1 MRNRELTLLKF
12 LYNRAWPGTDFS
24 KACADPWLQEE
35 KSETAEKLNLAQN
48 ENDILIDQLEQYKK
62 VKKYFQWA
70 LKVI

>member
-1 MRNRELTLLKF
+1 MTGNRLF
-12 LYNRAWPGTDFS
+12 

-62 VKKYFQWA
+62 VKQYFQRA

>member
-1 MRNRELTLLKF
+1 M
-12 LYNRAWPGTDFS
+12 GT
-24 KACADPWLQEE
+24 AHADPWLQEE